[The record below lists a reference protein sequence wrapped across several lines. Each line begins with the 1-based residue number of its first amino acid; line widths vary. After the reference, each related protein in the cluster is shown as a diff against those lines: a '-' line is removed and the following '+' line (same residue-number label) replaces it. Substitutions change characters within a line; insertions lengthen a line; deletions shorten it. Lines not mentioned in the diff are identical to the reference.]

1 MKNALVTSLQ
11 VGLETRPHHL
21 SFVLALGLAACGAPS
36 ASDPAA
42 ATETTAAGQS
52 AGSEAQ
58 GTTDATSAE
67 ALSAAIAGSH
77 RSEAHRARDAWRHPL
92 ETLSFFGI
100 RQNMTVVEL
109 APGGEGWY
117 TEILA
122 PFLRG
127 HGKLIAAGPSLTGPG
142 AKYAQPFHDKLL
154 ANPELY
160 SEVTEAVLEPPTA
173 ITLGE
178 PGSADMV
185 VTFRNSHGW
194 INNGVAGYVY
204 SAAFQVLKSGGV
216 LGVEQHRAAE
226 GANVEE
232 SAKQGYVPEAAL
244 IATIEAAG
252 FRFDG
257 KSEINANPA
266 DTKDYENGVW
276 ALPPTLRGGD
286 VDREKYT
293 AIGESD
299 RMTLRFV
306 KP

>member
-1 MKNALVTSLQ
+1 MKTTHVT
-11 VGLETRPHHL
+11 
-21 SFVLALGLAACGAPS
+21 LGLLLGLTGCSAPS
-36 ASDPAA
+36 QSSPAA
-42 ATETTAAGQS
+42 ATEPAPATTTT
-52 AGSEAQ
+52 GSEGH
-58 GTTDATSAE
+58 GTTDAATAE
-67 ALSAAIAGSH
+67 ALATVLAGAH
-77 RSEAHRARDAWRHPL
+77 RSEAHRARDVWRHPA

-117 TEILA
+117 TEVLA
-122 PFLRG
+122 PLLRE

-154 ANPELY
+154 ATPEIY
-160 SEVTEAVLEPPTA
+160 DRVTEAALEPPAAT
-173 ITLGE
+173 TLGE

-194 INNGVAGYVY
+194 INNDVAGYVY

-216 LGVEQHRAAE
+216 LGVEQHRAPV
-226 GANVEE
+226 GANVTE
-232 SAKQGYVPEAAL
+232 SSKQGYVPEADL

-252 FRFDG
+252 FRLDAR
-257 KSEINANPA
+257 SEINANPA
-266 DTKDYENGVW
+266 DTKDYANGVW

-286 VDREKYT
+286 VDRDKYT

>member
-1 MKNALVTSLQ
+1 MKHTQIKL
-11 VGLETRPHHL
+11 GLL
-21 SFVLALGLAACGAPS
+21 LGLAGCSAPS
-36 ASDPAA
+36 QSSPAGA
-42 ATETTAAGQS
+42 AETTATETVATET

-58 GTTDATSAE
+58 GTIDAATAE
-67 ALSAAIAGSH
+67 ALAAVVAGEH
-77 RSEAHRARDAWRHPL
+77 RSAENKARDVWRHPI

-109 APGGEGWY
+109 APGGGGWY

-122 PFLRG
+122 PLLRG

-142 AKYAQPFHDKLL
+142 AKYAEPFHQKLL
-154 ANPELY
+154 ANPEIY
-160 SEVTEAVLEPPTA
+160 GEVTEATLEPPTA

-194 INNGVAGYVY
+194 INNDAAGYVY
-204 SAAFQVLKSGGV
+204 SAAFTVLKSGGV
-216 LGVEQHRAAE
+216 LGVVQHRAAE

-232 SAKQGYVPEAAL
+232 SSKQGYVPEAAL

-252 FRFDG
+252 FRLDAR
-257 KSEINANPA
+257 SEINANPA
-266 DTKDYENGVW
+266 DTKDHPNGVW
-276 ALPPTLRGGD
+276 SLPPVLRGGD
-286 VDREKYT
+286 VDRDKYV
-293 AIGESD
+293 AIGETD